1 MSVSAPSSIS
11 GSQNDAAAGLG
22 GRESRLGQDA
32 FLKLLTTQL
41 ANQDPLQPQEN
52 GEFLAQLAQFSS
64 LEKLTS
70 IETSIKELVRR
81 LREDRGPGEH
91 AVDRQLAGE
100 TAGCGFAVQ
109 ESTSWR
115 WDRFR
120 PACPASMP
128 TRRI

>member
-70 IETSIKELVRR
+70 IETSIKEL
-81 LREDRGPGEH
+81 
-91 AVDRQLAGE
+91 ATAFKTLASIPE
-100 TAGCGFAVQ
+100 T
-109 ESTSWR
+109 
-115 WDRFR
+115 
-120 PACPASMP
+120 PADGSGN
-128 TRRI
+128 

>member
-1 MSVSAPSSIS
+1 MSVSAPSSTS
-11 GSQNDAAAGLG
+11 GSQNAQASGLTD

-70 IETSIKELVRR
+70 IETSIKELS
-81 LREDRGPGEH
+81 
-91 AVDRQLAGE
+91 AAFAKLAG
-100 TAGCGFAVQ
+100 T
-109 ESTSWR
+109 ESTPS
-115 WDRFR
+115 
-120 PACPASMP
+120 
-128 TRRI
+128 TGN

>member
-1 MSVSAPSSIS
+1 VSVSAPSSTS
-11 GSQNDAAAGLG
+11 GSQNAQASGLTD

-70 IETSIKELVRR
+70 IETSIKELS
-81 LREDRGPGEH
+81 
-91 AVDRQLAGE
+91 AAFAKLAG
-100 TAGCGFAVQ
+100 T
-109 ESTSWR
+109 ESTPS
-115 WDRFR
+115 
-120 PACPASMP
+120 
-128 TRRI
+128 TGN